1 TFFLPETPRF
11 LLYQGK
17 LKIGKGVLKRIESV
31 DIVDKTISKI
41 KDQKNIE
48 SNTYK
53 IWNPITRKIL
63 YIVIGVM
70 FIQQFVGINTIIYFT
85 PSLFANFNGNLSS
98 TGISFS
104 IGIIN
109 VLSSIFAILLLDRI
123 GRRRLFFIGLFGMF
137 FSLVILGFVF
147 ISNSY
152 LSSSVQWLTLFV
164 VLLYIMFFAI
174 SLGPI
179 SWLLF
184 AEIFPLKVR
193 GIGMSIGAFSNW
205 LFNAI
210 LTIGILKLTWLFK
223 NPNDLTEVSN
233 KTLSNYGQLFFVF
246 AAIAIFGILWGKKHI
261 PETMGHTLEEIEDLW
276 YKGKK
281 PIDF

>member
-1 TFFLPETPRF
+1 LPETPRF
-11 LLYQGK
+11 LLSQGK